1 MNNFLKQK
9 LLSSGLKR
17 VNKQKVLANYK
28 PFIIFEKLIFISGQL
43 PFKNNK
49 IFMEGRINQDLTQ
62 EDSKTS
68 IFLATLNMLWNL
80 SDAIDMQKNIN
91 SIKCVNIKGYINSHE
106 SFDDHSSLFD
116 VSSDLILKILGR
128 ENGSHSRTVIG
139 VNSLPKK
146 SPVEIDGIFAIHEKV
161 QKK

>member
-17 VNKQKVLANYK
+17 VNEQKVLANYK

-91 SIKCVNIKGYINSHE
+91 SIKCINIKGYINSSE
-106 SFDDHSSLFD
+106 SFDEHSSLFD
-116 VSSDLILKILGR
+116 VSSDLILKILGK
-128 ENGSHSRTVIG
+128 ENGSHSRTVYR
-139 VNSLPKK
+139 S
-146 SPVEIDGIFAIHEKV
+146 
-161 QKK
+161 

>member
-17 VNKQKVLANYK
+17 VNEQKVLANYK

-139 VNSLPKK
+139 VNSLPKNL
-146 SPVEIDGIFAIHEKV
+146 
-161 QKK
+161 Q